1 MRGLVILGVA
11 LLVGCAP
18 VQTLEELEVAA
29 LQSGDWSAVT
39 MREKSIARRNQQR
52 GMNCGSGAVAVCAD
66 HMHDVVCEC
75 MYRQDMKYMLSG
87 R

>member
-18 VQTLEELEVAA
+18 VKTLEELEIAA
-29 LQSGDWSAVT
+29 LQSGDWSAVE
-39 MREKSIARRNQQR
+39 MREKRLARQKQRR
-52 GMNCGSGAVAVCAD
+52 GMNCGSGAMAVCVD
-66 HMHDVVCEC
+66 RMHDVICEC
-75 MYRQDMKYMLSG
+75 MSRQDMEYMLSG